1 MKYIIEIEPD
11 ILFKI
16 DESEFDKVTFT
27 ATNNHFMVE
36 FVHPVDKLT
45 VNNIVDGYGINRLID
60 FADKRVTAYKE
71 I

>member
-16 DESEFDKVTFT
+16 DELEFDKVTFQ
-27 ATNNHFMVE
+27 ATNNDYMVE
-36 FVHPVDKLT
+36 FVHPCDKIT
-45 VNNIVDGYGINRLID
+45 VNNIVDGYGINRLND
-60 FADKRVTAYKE
+60 FADKKVTAYKE